1 MTGNRLRILHKAME
15 NRLLVVANSF
25 NFTSAESDQII
36 NDAVNK
42 YLQKKRKLPSST
54 QQKKRRR
61 LLSDR
66 DDSDEEDLS
75 NLKETADAAFAGAGD
90 TVDLSSDED
99 EDKILDADESDNSDV
114 ENYNAEENQAAEDED
129 VSDKEVSEGE
139 HAFENNEGKDKQEHD
154 AKNVVV

>member
-90 TVDLSSDED
+90 NVDLSSDED

-129 VSDKEVSEGE
+129 VNDKEVSEGE
-139 HAFENNEGKDKQEHD
+139 DAFENNEGKDNQEHD
-154 AKNVVV
+154 AKDVVV